1 MRLPLI
7 LPLAVLLFAT
17 PAPESGTVAAY
28 TCRTTGTNETQTV
41 KMDIKLTVP
50 ATAPV
55 GRQMTIGWRGS
66 YVEGAELRAPAT
78 GLDGEVNLY
87 AYAAVSGIDR
97 LTSVTGVG
105 SPGLIV
111 PGAVIPLPRET
122 VELRT
127 TPRDPGTGTVRPA
140 SVNFGPTPQR
150 RLIECELQDKD
161 APASY
166 PLTVTAAGTAPSP
179 DAPSTPDTSD
189 TPNTSDTSDT
199 SDTSASEATTPD
211 ETSEDRPT
219 ATPTGGAN
227 TGGGGEAGP
236 DGRALV
242 LAGSLVLAAALTG
255 LRLRRPSR
263 P

>member
-28 TCRTTGTNETQTV
+28 TCKTTGTNETQVV

-50 ATAPV
+50 ATASA

-97 LTSVTGVG
+97 LTSATGVG

-111 PGAVIPLPRET
+111 PGAVIPLPRDT

-140 SVNFGPTPQR
+140 SVNFGPTPQK

-166 PLTVTAAGTAPSP
+166 PLTVTAAGAAPN
-179 DAPSTPDTSD
+179 TPDTTD
-189 TPNTSDTSDT
+189 TPDR
-199 SDTSASEATTPD
+199 EATPPD
-211 ETSEDRPT
+211 ETSEDTPT

>member
-7 LPLAVLLFAT
+7 PPLAVLLFAT

-28 TCRTTGTNETQTV
+28 TCTTTGTNETQIV
-41 KMDIKLTVP
+41 KMDITLTVP
-50 ATAPV
+50 ATASV
-55 GRQMTIGWRGS
+55 DRQMTIGWRGS

-97 LTSVTGVG
+97 LTSATGVG

-111 PGAVIPLPRET
+111 PGAVIPLPRDT

-127 TPRDPGTGTVRPA
+127 TPRHPGTGTVRPA
-140 SVNFGPTPQR
+140 SVNFGPTPQK

-166 PLTVTAAGTAPSP
+166 PLTVTAT
-179 DAPSTPDTSD
+179 DTTPSTPDTSD
-189 TPNTSDTSDT
+189 TSDTSD
-199 SDTSASEATTPD
+199 AEATPPA
-211 ETSEDRPT
+211 ETSEDTPT
-219 ATPTGGAN
+219 ATPMGGAN

-255 LRLRRPSR
+255 LRLRRSSR

>member
-28 TCRTTGTNETQTV
+28 TCKTAGTNETQVV
-41 KMDIKLTVP
+41 KMTITLTVP

-55 GRQMTIGWRGS
+55 DEQLTIGWRGS

-78 GLDGEVNLY
+78 GLTGEIKLY

-97 LTSVTGVG
+97 LTSATGVG

-111 PGAVIPLPRET
+111 PGAVIPLPAGT
-122 VELRT
+122 VDLRT
-127 TPRDPGTGTVRPA
+127 TPRHPGSGTVRPA
-140 SVNFGPTPQR
+140 SVNFGPTPQQ

-166 PLTVTAAGTAPSP
+166 PLTVTTAPGAT
-179 DAPSTPDTSD
+179 DATDTPAPESTPPAE
-189 TPNTSDTSDT
+189 TP
-199 SDTSASEATTPD
+199 EKTPA
-211 ETSEDRPT
+211 
-219 ATPTGGAN
+219 ATPTGGAD

>member
-28 TCRTTGTNETQTV
+28 TCKTTGTNETQIV
-41 KMDIKLTVP
+41 KMDITLTVP
-50 ATAPV
+50 ATAST

-78 GLDGEVNLY
+78 GLDGEVKLY

-97 LTSVTGVG
+97 LTSATGVG

-111 PGAVIPLPRET
+111 PGGVIPLPRET

-127 TPRDPGTGTVRPA
+127 TPRHPGTGTVRPA
-140 SVNFGPTPQR
+140 SVNFGPTPQK

-161 APASY
+161 APTSY
-166 PLTVTAAGTAPSP
+166 PLTVTAAGAAP
-179 DAPSTPDTSD
+179 DTPSTPDTTD
-189 TPNTSDTSDT
+189 TTDTTDT
-199 SDTSASEATTPD
+199 DATPPD
-211 ETSEDRPT
+211 ETSEDTP
-219 ATPTGGAN
+219 AAMPTGGAN

>member
-17 PAPESGTVAAY
+17 PAPGSGTVAAY
-28 TCRTTGTNETQTV
+28 TCRTTGTNETQIV
-41 KMDIKLTVP
+41 KMDITLTVP
-50 ATAPV
+50 ATASA

-97 LTSVTGVG
+97 LTSATGVG

-111 PGAVIPLPRET
+111 PGAVIPLPRGT

-127 TPRDPGTGTVRPA
+127 TPRDPGAGTVRPA

-161 APASY
+161 APKSY
-166 PLTVTAAGTAPSP
+166 PLTVTAAGTAAS
-179 DAPSTPDTSD
+179 PDTSD
-189 TPNTSDTSDT
+189 TPDTQDTSDT
-199 SDTSASEATTPD
+199 EATPPD
-211 ETSEDRPT
+211 ETAEDTPT

-236 DGRALV
+236 DGRALA

>member
-7 LPLAVLLFAT
+7 LPLAVLLFAM

-28 TCRTTGTNETQTV
+28 TCKTTGTNETQIV

-50 ATAPV
+50 ATASV

-66 YVEGAELRAPAT
+66 YVEGAELRAPAA

-97 LTSVTGVG
+97 LTSATGVG

-166 PLTVTAAGTAPSP
+166 PLTVTAAGTAQSP

-189 TPNTSDTSDT
+189 TPDT
-199 SDTSASEATTPD
+199 EAAPPD
-211 ETSEDRPT
+211 ETAEDTPT